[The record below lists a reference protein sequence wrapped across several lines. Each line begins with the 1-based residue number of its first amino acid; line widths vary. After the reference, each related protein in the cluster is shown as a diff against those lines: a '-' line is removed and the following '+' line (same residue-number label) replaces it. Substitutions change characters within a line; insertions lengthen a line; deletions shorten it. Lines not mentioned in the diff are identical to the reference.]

1 MLTPSRAEIGAWV
14 CLDPLPSRVGTLPAL
29 RNVREEFETCS
40 AVMGFDPRIELAG
53 YGNRWEYN
61 DVERRLG
68 DATLAEGLFCL
79 ENGLKAVLH
88 AAEARNAKSILCV
101 YICASRLQAQC

>member
-1 MLTPSRAEIGAWV
+1 MYAR
-14 CLDPLPSRVGTLPAL
+14 
-29 RNVREEFETCS
+29 EFETCS

-68 DATLAEGLFCL
+68 DATLAEGFFCL
-79 ENGLKAVLH
+79 ETVLKAVLH
-88 AAEARNAKSILCV
+88 AAEAKTAKSVLCV
-101 YICASRLQAQC
+101 YICAGGLQAQC

>member
-1 MLTPSRAEIGAWV
+1 
-14 CLDPLPSRVGTLPAL
+14 
-29 RNVREEFETCS
+29 
-40 AVMGFDPRIELAG
+40 MGFDPRIELAD

-79 ENGLKAVLH
+79 ETVLKAVLH
-88 AAEARNAKSILCV
+88 AAEAKTAKSIHMCKRTSSPVLTCDWTGKCKSQP
-101 YICASRLQAQC
+101 YD